1 MSLPM
6 PGLVKDIGHILVG
19 VEEMDRALAFYR
31 DLLGFQVVGQADPM
45 WTVVAV
51 PGGQLTLYKQ
61 EGVTPIALGEEG
73 LATPIS
79 LHVDNFEQAV
89 GVLEDEG
96 ERVEAG
102 DAHHGLVWDPF
113 GNVLELHDHR
123 KGEEVRRL

>member
-1 MSLPM
+1 MA
-6 PGLVKDIGHILVG
+6 GLVSDIGHILVG
-19 VEEMDRALAFYR
+19 VEDMDRALAFYR
-31 DLLGFQVVGQADPM
+31 DGLGFQVVGKADPM

-61 EGVTPIALGEEG
+61 ERVTPIALGEEG

-79 LHVDNFEQAV
+79 LHVANFEEAARA
-89 GVLEDEG
+89 LEAGG
-96 ERVEAG
+96 ERVEPG
-102 DAHHGLVWDPF
+102 DPHHGLVWDPF